1 MVAQYAG
8 YMGKINADA
17 SKPEGMRQKLM
28 NIEVAQELGW
38 SPTTKMADAIAK
50 TYDWYIDSMR
60 GEN

>member
-1 MVAQYAG
+1 
-8 YMGKINADA
+8 
-17 SKPEGMRQKLM
+17 M

>member
-8 YMGKINADA
+8 YLGKITADT

-28 NIEVAQELGW
+28 NIEGAQTLGW
-38 SPTTKMADAIAK
+38 KPDTRMADAIAK
-50 TYDWYIDSMR
+50 TYDWYIESMR